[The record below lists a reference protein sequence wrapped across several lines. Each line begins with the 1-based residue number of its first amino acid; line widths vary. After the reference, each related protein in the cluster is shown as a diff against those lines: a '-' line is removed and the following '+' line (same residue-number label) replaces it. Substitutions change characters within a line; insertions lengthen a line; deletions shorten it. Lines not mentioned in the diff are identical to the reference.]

1 MNDTLYVITVFLA
14 MGAVTFAER
23 ALPFV
28 ASRWLK
34 NQAWVRDV
42 GSFLPLA
49 VMVLLVLSSGAG
61 FAAGHTGLPWQ
72 GNRECASHGSCA
84 VVFQKFACE
93 YLRRN
98 GALRGAAQ

>member
-14 MGAVTFAER
+14 MGVVTFAER

-49 VMVLLVLSSGAG
+49 VM
-61 FAAGHTGLPWQ
+61 
-72 GNRECASHGSCA
+72 
-84 VVFQKFACE
+84 
-93 YLRRN
+93 
-98 GALRGAAQ
+98 